1 MRFDIRP
8 VMKRRIRRPV
18 EIIIEAIFGMRM
30 YDAAHDLVRNH
41 ADALEPVGQHETG
54 IDGDAH
60 GPAQNKTFAPAA
72 SAHRG
77 YL

>member
-1 MRFDIRP
+1 MGD
-8 VMKRRIRRPV
+8 
-18 EIIIEAIFGMRM
+18 
-30 YDAAHDLVRNH
+30 H
-41 ADALEPVGQHETG
+41 ADALQPVGQHETC

-72 SAHRG
+72 SAGRG